1 MHRTKRVFESRVLRA
16 GINQVRARELLYSPQ
31 TLERSSVQKFS
42 FDIGET
48 DISMNWIGDFSG
60 KPHSSI

>member
-1 MHRTKRVFESRVLRA
+1 VFESRVLRA

-31 TLERSSVQKFS
+31 TLERGRVQKSS

-48 DISMNWIGDFSG
+48 DISMNWIGDFSS
-60 KPHSSI
+60 KLHSAI

>member
-1 MHRTKRVFESRVLRA
+1 VLRA
-16 GINQVRARELLYSPQ
+16 RINQVRAGELLYSPQ
-31 TLERSSVQKFS
+31 TLEHSRVQKFS

-60 KPHSSI
+60 KLHGSI

>member
-1 MHRTKRVFESRVLRA
+1 VHRTKRVFESRVLRT

-31 TLERSSVQKFS
+31 TLERSRVQKFY

-48 DISMNWIGDFSG
+48 YISMNWIGDFSG
-60 KPHSSI
+60 KLRSSI

>member
-1 MHRTKRVFESRVLRA
+1 VLRA